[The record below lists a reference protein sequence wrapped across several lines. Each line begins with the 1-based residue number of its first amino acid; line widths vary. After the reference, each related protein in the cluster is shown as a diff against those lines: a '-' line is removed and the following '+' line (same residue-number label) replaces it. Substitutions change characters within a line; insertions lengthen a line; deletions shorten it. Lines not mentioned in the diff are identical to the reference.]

1 MIVAAVG
8 GAHRV
13 DHRGVIAL
21 PAAARRM
28 CGLPAGAPVVL
39 VADVRR
45 QRLVVHPA
53 AAVIRLLAD
62 HGQRTD
68 RRRR

>member
-1 MIVAAVG
+1 MIVTAVG
-8 GAHRV
+8 GAHRI
-13 DHRGVIAL
+13 DHRGAIAL

-28 CGLPAGAPVVL
+28 CGIPAGPPVVL

-53 AAVIRLLAD
+53 AAVIRLLTEHD
-62 HGQRTD
+62 SD
-68 RRRR
+68 WPRR